1 MAGYGVIISFNSCLG
16 NFFVQA
22 ISCCEQGNTFS
33 GLMNLENFSRDKKLL
48 ESHAGICSVES
59 VT

>member
-1 MAGYGVIISFNSCLG
+1 MIISFNSCLG